1 MLKMIVCMK
10 QVPMVTELPW
20 DTGTGSLKRDLA
32 EGMMNPACKHALEA
46 ALRLKAE
53 HDGHITAITMG
64 PPMAEEV
71 LREAIAM
78 GADRCLMLSDRKMAG
93 ADTLV
98 TSYTLARAIEIFCP
112 DFDLILC
119 GCHTSDSETAQV
131 GPQLAEELDIPVI
144 AYAEHVQLGDG
155 SITIRRVSD
164 NFLETLEM
172 DMPGLIT
179 LTTHNYVPRYTP
191 LAGLQDA
198 FDEPNILIVSAD
210 DLGLDEAM
218 TGIQGSPTR
227 ILDVFSP
234 TAEKKNI
241 VLTGAPKKIVE
252 ELFERFDDRIG
263 SVIRKDL
270 KVDRQSHG

>member
-20 DTGTGSLKRDLA
+20 DAKTGTLKRELA
-32 EGMMNPACKHALEA
+32 DGMMNPACKHALEA
-46 ALRLKAE
+46 ALQLKLE
-53 HDGHITAITMG
+53 HGGHITAITMG
-64 PPMAEEV
+64 PPMAEEI

-78 GADRCLMLSDRKMAG
+78 GADRCLMLSDMKMAG

-98 TSYTLARAIEIFCP
+98 TSYTLARAIEIFCA

-131 GPQLAEELDIPVI
+131 GPQLAEELDIPLI
-144 AYAEHVQLGDG
+144 AYAEDLKLNGG
-155 SITIRRVSD
+155 SITIKRISD

-172 DMPGLIT
+172 DLPGLIT
-179 LTTHNYVPRYTP
+179 LTTQNYAPRYTP
-191 LAGLQDA
+191 IAGLQDA
-198 FDEPNILIVSAD
+198 FDEPNILTVSAD
-210 DLGLDEAM
+210 DLGLDDDMVGLAA
-218 TGIQGSPTR
+218 SPTK
-227 ILDVFSP
+227 ILDVYSP

-241 VLTGAPKKIVE
+241 IMKGAPKKIVE
-252 ELFERFDDRIG
+252 ELFEKFDDTIG

-270 KVDRQSHG
+270 KVEK

>member
-1 MLKMIVCMK
+1 MLKIIVCLK

-20 DTGTGSLKRDLA
+20 DAKTGTLKRELS

-46 ALRLKAE
+46 AIRLKEE
-53 HDGHITAITMG
+53 HKGHITAITMG
-64 PPMAEEV
+64 PPMAEEI

-78 GADRCLMLSDRKMAG
+78 GVDRCLMLSDRKMAG

-98 TSYTLARAIEIFCP
+98 TSYTLARAIEIFCA

-131 GPQLAEELDIPVI
+131 GPQLAEELDIPEI
-144 AYAEHVQLGDG
+144 AYAEDVRIDRRT
-155 SITIRRVSD
+155 ITVKRLCD

-179 LTTHNYVPRYTP
+179 LTTRNYAPRYTP
-191 LAGLQDA
+191 IAGLQDA
-198 FDEPNILIVSAD
+198 FDEPNILVVSAD
-210 DLGLDEAM
+210 DLGLDEACI
-218 TGIQGSPTR
+218 GIPGSPTK
-227 ILDVFSP
+227 IMDVYSP

-241 VLTGAPKKIVE
+241 VMQGAPKKIVE
-252 ELFERFDDRIG
+252 ELLERFDDRIG

-270 KVDRQSHG
+270 KKEK